1 MSDIEDRLRDAMAA
15 RARTV
20 RDDDPP
26 LPAPRTAGRGRV
38 KIAGAALAAAVT
50 AFGLVRLAAPSQE
63 PREES
68 TLAVSLS
75 AVESSG
81 RPEVSVF
88 LCKEND
94 VFPSCKGGA
103 ITQAE
108 REQLRRALERRPD
121 VEGVSFEDQQQAWE
135 NFRRN
140 MADQPELVRTVVPG
154 DLPESFRVQVRPGT
168 DFSAV
173 ARAASDFPG
182 VSNSVD
188 GACLAD
194 SISAWGSVKKWLGSK
209 EECSF
214 MGTGR

>member
-1 MSDIEDRLRDAMAA
+1 MSGIEDRLRDALAA

-20 RDDDPP
+20 RDDELP
-26 LPAPRTAGRGRV
+26 LPAPRTAGRARV
-38 KIAGAALAAAVT
+38 MIPVAALAVAVT
-50 AFGLVRLAAPSQE
+50 AFGLVRAAPSSE
-63 PREES
+63 PQEES

-81 RPEVSVF
+81 PPQVSVF

-94 VFPSCKGGA
+94 VFLSCQGGA
-103 ITQAE
+103 ITETE
-108 REQLRRALERRPD
+108 RADLRRALEKRPD

-140 MADQPELVRTVVPG
+140 MSDQPELVRTVTPD
-154 DLPESFRVQVRPGT
+154 DLPESFRVQIRPGAE
-168 DFSAV
+168 FSAV
-173 ARAASDFPG
+173 ARAASKFPG

-194 SISAWGSVKKWLGSK
+194 NLSAWGSVKKWLGSDAQ
-209 EECSF
+209 CSF
-214 MGTGR
+214 MGAGR